1 MHRVSHCTPRRHTA
15 SSENTPMTS
24 LYILLG
30 LIAVVVLYVIFTYNA
45 LVALRVRVNE
55 AWSGIEVH
63 MKERYNLIPNL
74 VETVKGYTKHEAET
88 LENVTRARAE
98 AFESHGTPHQQ
109 AGAENLL
116 SGALKSLFALAEN
129 YPDLKAN
136 QSFIE
141 LQGELS
147 KIEEKIQNA
156 RRYYNGVVRDNNTK
170 VDQFPSNLIA
180 GTMNFTKAEFFELE
194 EADADARQPVDVKFD

>member
-1 MHRVSHCTPRRHTA
+1 
-15 SSENTPMTS
+15 MTF
-24 LYILLG
+24 LYVLLG
-30 LIAVVVLYVIFTYNA
+30 LVAVVVLYVIFTYNA

-74 VETVKGYTKHEAET
+74 IETVKGYAKHEAET
-88 LENVTRARAE
+88 LEKVVRARTE
-98 AFESHGTPHQQ
+98 AFDSHGTPSEQ
-109 AGAENLL
+109 ANAENILT
-116 SGALKSLFALAEN
+116 GALKSLFALAES

-136 QSFIE
+136 QNFME
-141 LQGELS
+141 LQSELS

-170 VDQFPSNLIA
+170 VDQFPSNLVA
-180 GTMNFTKAEFFELE
+180 STMNFTKAEFFELD
-194 EADADARQPVDVKFD
+194 DADAAARRPVDVNFD